1 MKKYLVVFGI
11 FLVLVCSMVILTGCG
26 SAQNSTNENKV
37 EEKTE
42 EKVEEKA
49 AEVVLK
55 DYSYKDLSFK
65 LTSDYEK
72 TDSTSSDTLIYNT
85 DIEEGKMKMFSVGSF
100 SAEGIEDYVT
110 LAADALKEQEFSLTG
125 YKTVSKQDPKVVEYN
140 GIKTLSIDVKYSN
153 DSIKGE
159 GEVEYCYAQKGD
171 TIYVLCFEIFTQ
183 DNKKIENNDFS
194 KAFDDVKSS
203 LKFAK

>member
-11 FLVLVCSMVILTGCG
+11 ILVLVCSMVILTGCG

-100 SAEGIEDYVT
+100 SAEGLSLDE
-110 LAADALKEQEFSLTG
+110 ADIADITSIVATFIMKHSNKKQKYKKCTQCTITRGRRYRIEFS
-125 YKTVSKQDPKVVEYN
+125 PR
-140 GIKTLSIDVKYSN
+140 IVK
-153 DSIKGE
+153 I
-159 GEVEYCYAQKGD
+159 V
-171 TIYVLCFEIFTQ
+171 I
-183 DNKKIENNDFS
+183 
-194 KAFDDVKSS
+194 
-203 LKFAK
+203 